1 MTEQGTP
8 NTRDRLSM
16 DSAVSVA
23 AYVAALDVASEV
35 QLAAVLQRLVDLA
48 RAVVPSRYAALG
60 VSDDNG
66 HITEFITSG
75 ISTLERARIGP
86 IPEGHGMLGAL
97 IHDRTPLL
105 IERIT
110 DDARSVGFPEH
121 HPPMESLLGVPI
133 LLGDRVLGDLYLTER
148 LEDRAYDAAD
158 LEAVQILAA
167 HAASAIDRAQLF
179 SKVELNRRRAEDE
192 RDQLQVILDS
202 FPTGVIIQR
211 APDGVVE
218 LVNATALAM
227 TGSPSEWTVDNRH
240 LHYRML
246 RQNGRTLPE
255 PQWPGMRALGGEVV
269 RNRQLLLANTNGGAV
284 PVLVQAVPLRNRRGD
299 VERAVVVMQD
309 ITRLREAEQL
319 KDDFLSLVSHE
330 FRTPLTAIHGG
341 ALLLAQQGD
350 DLDRETRKG
359 LVNDIVDESA
369 RLEQML
375 ANILTL
381 TALQAG
387 RIDPLNEPI
396 LVSAIV
402 REASAIAH
410 KKSPDHAFVNEI
422 PTSLPLAEGD
432 RDLLVQVLSNLYEN
446 AVKYSQPG
454 TTVTTSASAS
464 GKDVSISI
472 LDQGS
477 GIAPEHLGTVFERFR
492 RPGADPSVR
501 GMGLGLYL
509 SRHLIEAQG
518 GQIDV
523 ASAGIDAGSTFRIT
537 LPISSDWSDVDE
549 QSP

>member
-1 MTEQGTP
+1 MSEHGNPIRTP
-8 NTRDRLSM
+8 HNRDRMSM
-16 DSAVSVA
+16 DSAVAVA

-48 RAVVPSRYAALG
+48 RAVVPSGYAALG
-60 VSDDNG
+60 VSDEYG

-86 IPEGHGMLGAL
+86 IPQGHGMLGAL

-105 IERIT
+105 IERIA
-110 DDARSVGFPEH
+110 DDPRSVGFPAH
-121 HPPMESLLGVPI
+121 HPPMQSLLGVPI

-148 LEDRAYDAAD
+148 LENRAYDAAD

-179 SKVELNRRRAEDE
+179 SQVESNRRRAEDE

-202 FPTGVIIQR
+202 FPSGVIIQT
-211 APDGVVE
+211 APDGLVE
-218 LVNATALAM
+218 LANATALEM
-227 TGSPSEWTVDNRH
+227 TGTPGEWASDNRQ
-240 LHYRML
+240 LHFSML
-246 RQNGRTLPE
+246 RPDGRTLPKL
-255 PQWPGMRALGGEVV
+255 QWPGMRALGGEIV
-269 RNRQLLLANTNGGAV
+269 RNRQLLLSNKNGEDV

-341 ALLLAQQGD
+341 ALLLAQQSD
-350 DLDRETRKG
+350 ALDAETRQS
-359 LVNDIVDESA
+359 LVNDIVYESA

-381 TALQAG
+381 TSLQAG

-402 REASAIAH
+402 REASTVAH
-410 KKSPDHAFVNEI
+410 KKSPDHEFVSDI
-422 PTSLPLAEGD
+422 PKSLPLAEGD
-432 RDLLVQVLSNLYEN
+432 RDLLIQVLSNLYEN

-464 GKDVSISI
+464 ERDVSISI

-477 GIAPEHLGTVFERFR
+477 GIAPENLGSVFERFR

-518 GQIDV
+518 GRIDV
-523 ASAGIDAGSTFRIT
+523 ASAGVNAGSTFRIT
-537 LPISSDWSDVDE
+537 LPISADWLQID
-549 QSP
+549 